1 MIGRQAYRRRPEIE
15 VLFQSFLGG
24 GAAVFTQGVADRERK
39 AARSGADCLDQLLV
53 HCLVEQLL
61 HGTTWQLQPLGK
73 VEQRLAAFDEH
84 EFEQQIEQA
93 SLRDP
98 GFLEVGGDRGRSVH
112 DFGQLLRRQQPHGNQ
127 IVAEAAAFGELA
139 RQRRFDIGGAH

>member
-1 MIGRQAYRRRPEIE
+1 MSSAISPPCTTTARSHATHPRPRAPRGPEMG

-24 GAAVFTQGVADRERK
+24 GAAVFTQGVPDRERK

-61 HGTTWQLQPLGK
+61 HGTTWQLEVLGK
-73 VEQRLAAFDEH
+73 VEERFAAFDEH
-84 EFEQQIEQA
+84 EFEQQVEQV

-98 GFLEVGGDRGRSVH
+98 GFLE
-112 DFGQLLRRQQPHGNQ
+112 
-127 IVAEAAAFGELA
+127 
-139 RQRRFDIGGAH
+139 IGGNGGGQ